1 MECDVVERELLG
13 YLFGAKWDRRT
24 HRGARMIVRKVG
36 GFFFRIQVFLD
47 SLRCLFCF
55 LFVFLAY
62 FVLFYLIF
70 YEFMEG
76 TEIRIFLRY

>member
-36 GFFFRIQVFLD
+36 GFFFGFRFSWIRYDVCFVFYLYF
-47 SLRCLFCF
+47 LHILFCF
-55 LFVFLAY
+55 
-62 FVLFYLIF
+62 
-70 YEFMEG
+70 
-76 TEIRIFLRY
+76 T